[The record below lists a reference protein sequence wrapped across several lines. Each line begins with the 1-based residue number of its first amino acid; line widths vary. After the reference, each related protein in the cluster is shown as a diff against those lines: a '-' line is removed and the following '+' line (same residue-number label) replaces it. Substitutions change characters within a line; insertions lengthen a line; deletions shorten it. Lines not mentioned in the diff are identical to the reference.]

1 MRLFLTLL
9 RFLLTSLVGI
19 LTLGV
24 LALVATHLYVAPSLP
39 AIESIRD
46 IRLQVP
52 LRIYTQESRLLGEFG
67 EKRRSPAT
75 YPEFPE
81 LLIKAFLASEDN
93 RFFEHPGVDYQGL
106 IRAAVELIR
115 TGEKRQGGSTI
126 TMQVARNVFL
136 TREKTYLRKL
146 REIFLAL
153 RIERELSKEEI
164 ATLYLNKIYLGH
176 RTYGVVAAARAYYGV
191 PLDQLSVAQMAMIAG
206 IPKAPSRNNPVS
218 APGQALARRN
228 YVLSRMFKL
237 GYIDRAT
244 HEEALFEKD
253 NARLHSTITEVEAP
267 YVGEMV
273 RDAMVRRFGGAAY
286 TEGYVVYTTIQ
297 ADLQQAANRALRKG
311 LQDYSRRHGYRGAER
326 HVDLN
331 KIPEQEI
338 RRQLVDEISTVGGLM
353 PALVTEV
360 SERSAKA
367 LLASG
372 ESISIP
378 WDGMSWARRYIRPD
392 SQGKKPRAPVD
403 IVQPGDIVRLVR
415 NKNQQWRLS
424 QIPSLEGALV
434 SLRAEDGAVIALT
447 GGFDYYYSKFN
458 RAVQARRQPG
468 SSFKPF
474 IYSAALENGFTA
486 ASIINDA
493 PVVFDDP
500 ALENTWRPENYS
512 GRFHGPTRL
521 REALTFSRNLVSVRL
536 LRSIGIDTAIDYITR
551 FGLKKNQ
558 LPRDLSLALG
568 SASIAP
574 LELATGHAVFA
585 NGGYKVTPYF
595 ISRIVDA
602 KGEVIFQAEPP
613 LACKP
618 ATEPPGENDSVPT
631 AAEPPG
637 ENDSV
642 PTAASGQNCSAPA
655 VITPQ
660 NAYLM
665 TSMMHDVI
673 EHGTGRR
680 AKELGR
686 SDLSGKTGTTNDQR
700 DAWFSG
706 FNREI
711 VTTVWVGFDKVQ
723 PLGRHETGGRAALPI
738 WMSFMKTALNGMP
751 ENTLLEPENMVTV
764 AIDPAT
770 GLLARDD
777 AENAIEEIFRED
789 NVPEEY
795 SETPVST
802 DTSPDASFPEL
813 LF

>member
-9 RFLLTSLVGI
+9 RFLLTSMVGI
-19 LTLGV
+19 LTLMV

-67 EKRRSPAT
+67 EKRRSPAS
-75 YPEFPE
+75 YPDFPE
-81 LLIKAFLASEDN
+81 LLIKAFLASEDS

-136 TREKTYLRKL
+136 TREKTYMRKL

-164 ATLYLNKIYLGH
+164 VTLYLNKIYLGH
-176 RTYGVVAAARAYYGV
+176 RAYGVVAAAQVYYGL
-191 PLDQLSVAQMAMIAG
+191 PLDQLSVAQVAMIAG

-218 APGQALARRN
+218 APDQALDRRN
-228 YVLSRMFKL
+228 YVLRRMFKL

-244 HEEALFEKD
+244 HEQAIFEKD
-253 NARLHSTITEVEAP
+253 SARLHSTITEVEAP

-273 RDAMVRRFGGAAY
+273 REAMVRRFGSAAY
-286 TEGYVVYTTIQ
+286 TEGFVVYTTIQ
-297 ADLQQAANRALRKG
+297 AELQQAANRALRNG
-311 LQDYSRRHGYRGAER
+311 LQDYTRRHGYRGAEH

-331 KIPEQEI
+331 KFPEQEA
-338 RRQLVDEISTVGGLM
+338 RRQLVDKIGTVGGLM

-360 SERSAKA
+360 SERSAQA

-392 SQGKKPRAPVD
+392 MQGKKPKSPAD

-415 NKNQQWRLS
+415 NKNRQWRLS
-424 QIPSLEGALV
+424 QIPALEGALV
-434 SLRAEDGAVIALT
+434 SLRAEDGAIIALT

-474 IYSAALENGFTA
+474 IYSAALENGYTA

-500 ALENTWRPENYS
+500 ALENTWRPQNYS

-536 LRSIGIDTAIDYITR
+536 LRSIGVDTAIDYITR
-551 FGLKKNQ
+551 FGLKKSQ

-574 LELATGHAVFA
+574 
-585 NGGYKVTPYF
+585 
-595 ISRIVDA
+595 
-602 KGEVIFQAEPP
+602 
-613 LACKP
+613 
-618 ATEPPGENDSVPT
+618 
-631 AAEPPG
+631 
-637 ENDSV
+637 
-642 PTAASGQNCSAPA
+642 
-655 VITPQ
+655 
-660 NAYLM
+660 
-665 TSMMHDVI
+665 
-673 EHGTGRR
+673 
-680 AKELGR
+680 
-686 SDLSGKTGTTNDQR
+686 
-700 DAWFSG
+700 
-706 FNREI
+706 
-711 VTTVWVGFDKVQ
+711 
-723 PLGRHETGGRAALPI
+723 
-738 WMSFMKTALNGMP
+738 
-751 ENTLLEPENMVTV
+751 
-764 AIDPAT
+764 
-770 GLLARDD
+770 
-777 AENAIEEIFRED
+777 
-789 NVPEEY
+789 
-795 SETPVST
+795 
-802 DTSPDASFPEL
+802 
-813 LF
+813 